1 MKNFLNKA
9 CLLLTLATFL
19 LLNSCAQHLKASKTL
34 TQVKKSIFKI
44 EVWYAPPDCSETE
57 QTCVPSKKDYQLF
70 STGSA
75 AWVHYKGRKVLLT
88 AAHVCDVGPRM
99 EIVKKLGGKVKIEAI
114 DRINRVHATSQ
125 IKYDRKL
132 DLCLLE
138 IRDMKFK
145 IPALRMST
153 KAPEYAER
161 TYNLGAPLGVIDAE
175 MVPAFEGF
183 FMGNDTEHAYYS
195 IPAIGG
201 SSGSP
206 IVNSKGEL
214 IGMIH
219 SVHFRM
225 HHISLSPRYA
235 DLWNFLKR

>member
-1 MKNFLNKA
+1 MKRLLNKVPLFLVMIA
-9 CLLLTLATFL
+9 FL
-19 LLNSCAQHLKASKTL
+19 LLNSCAQHLKAPKTL
-34 TQVKKSIFKI
+34 SQVKKSIFKI
-44 EVWYAPPDCSETE
+44 EVWFLSPDCEE
-57 QTCVPSKKDYQLF
+57 GKQTCAPGKGEYQLF

-75 AWVHYKGRKVLLT
+75 AWVRYKGKKVLLT
-88 AAHVCDVGPRM
+88 AAHVCDLGPKLSIM
-99 EIVKKLGGKVKIEAI
+99 KELGGKVKIEAI

-145 IPALRMST
+145 IPALNIAP

-161 TYNLGAPLGVIDAE
+161 LYNLGGPLGVIDGA
-175 MVPAFEGF
+175 MVPVFEGF
-183 FMGNDTEHAYYS
+183 FMGNDHEHAFYS
-195 IPAIGG
+195 IPAVGG

-206 IVNSKGEL
+206 IVNSRGEL
-214 IGMIH
+214 VGMIH

-235 DLWNFLKR
+235 DLWNFLKK